1 MTLPGRNMVSIPQ
14 KARSVLRARLHRGHP
29 VYLIHSLTNRCN
41 AQCKFCAWHYQDNT
55 DELSTAEVKAL
66 YSEARAAGFFALSFW
81 GGEPLVRRDLPELCE
96 HAWRLGFMTH
106 MVTNGALLERKM
118 HKVMPYLDRICIS
131 VDHPSELHDEMRGVP
146 GLYGKI
152 MSATR
157 ELRRCYPGRKVV
169 YVYTFQ
175 SGNTDPADIRRMAA
189 TMKELGVVGVF
200 NAMRLEAANDSGID
214 LEQFKPE
221 PEELAAAFRTV
232 RQLKREGFPVV
243 NSNTHLEMMM
253 QGPPRYRCH
262 WPKFMLPVEAN
273 GDMVDCMHWGR
284 RPVGNVRQESFTK
297 LLNHPRLRALAGKEG
312 EACHKCVSLHR
323 VDISEACEGRLEP
336 LKSWFASL

>member
-1 MTLPGRNMVSIPQ
+1 MNMPMRQ
-14 KARSVLRARLHRGHP
+14 KPSTPRIAGSVLRARLHRGHP

-41 AQCKFCAWHYQDNT
+41 AKCQFCAWHYQDAT

-66 YSEARAAGFFALSFW
+66 YSEARAEGFFALSFW
-81 GGEPLVRRDLPELCE
+81 GGEPLVRRDMPELCE

-118 HKVMPYLDRICIS
+118 HRVMPYLDRVCIS
-131 VDHPSELHDEMRGVP
+131 VDHPSERHDELRGIP

-152 MSATR
+152 LSATR
-157 ELRRCYPGRKVV
+157 ELRRVYPGRKVV
-169 YVYTFQ
+169 FIYTFQ
-175 SGNTDPADIRRMAA
+175 KGNTGPAEIRQMAR

-200 NAMRLEAANDSGID
+200 NAMRMEAANDAGVD
-214 LEQFKPE
+214 LQQFNPE
-221 PEELAAAFRTV
+221 PEELTEAFRVV
-232 RQLKREGFPVV
+232 RQLKRDGYPVV

-253 QGPPRYRCH
+253 KGPPRYRCH

-273 GDMVDCMHWGR
+273 GDVVDCMQWGKN
-284 RPVGNVRQESFTK
+284 PVGNIRDTSFSE
-297 LLNHPRLRALAGKEG
+297 LLDHPRLRALAGDEG

-323 VDISEACEGRLEP
+323 VEISEACEGRLEP
-336 LKSWFASL
+336 LTSWLSSL